1 MHRIVAAT
9 LLLGSAVAEAS
20 PTALRPLKTERLQF
34 RAEVNALM
42 RQGDYAKVE
51 ALAAELLEKDSRFSS
66 GESKLEEL
74 YVTLT
79 PRRGAETTV
88 EKRHIDWF
96 RQSPKSYLPKTGL
109 SLVALRRAGLAR
121 GGGWADTVTPEQWK
135 KFDERLKEADWWAQS
150 ALNDKPRD
158 PQFFCYL
165 IELCKWK
172 GCPRA
177 TADALLA
184 RAIALNP
191 NYDGAYAVMADYL
204 LPRWHGSPEA
214 VVEFA
219 SAASDQSQTLGN
231 MVYARV
237 AAVALLADGRQDGS
251 AVRRMYPR
259 LDWGRI
265 RAGLLE
271 LDRRYPDSARTYH
284 LLAHFA
290 RVYEDKETARAALLR
305 LGRDWDR
312 DGADYWFKELAFR
325 EAWDWAFGSSP

>member
-1 MHRIVAAT
+1 MIRIVAGT
-9 LLLGSAVAEAS
+9 LLLIGSVAEAS
-20 PTALRPLKTERLQF
+20 PTTLRPSRTERLQF
-34 RAEVNALM
+34 RAEVNDLM
-42 RQGDYAKVE
+42 RQGEYAKVE
-51 ALAAELLEKDSRFSS
+51 ALAEELLEKDSRFSS
-66 GESKLEEL
+66 GEPKLEEL
-74 YVTLT
+74 YATLT
-79 PRRGAETTV
+79 PRRGAEKTV
-88 EKRHIDWF
+88 EKRHIEWF

-121 GGGWADTVTPEQWK
+121 GGGWADTVAPEQWK
-135 KFDERLKEADWWAQS
+135 KFDERLKVADWWAQS

-158 PQFFCYL
+158 PQFFSYL
-165 IELCKWK
+165 IDLCKWK

-177 TADALLA
+177 TAEASLA

-191 NYDGAYAVMADYL
+191 SYDVAYAAMANYL
-204 LPRWHGSPEA
+204 LPRWHGSPGA
-214 VVEFA
+214 FVEFA
-219 SAASDQSQTLGN
+219 GAASDQSQTLGN
-231 MVYARV
+231 IVYASV
-237 AAVALLADGRQDGS
+237 ATVALRADGRQDSS

-290 RVYEDKETARAALLR
+290 RVYEDKETARAALRR

-312 DGADYWFKELAFR
+312 DGADYWFRESTFR
-325 EAWDWAFGSSP
+325 EAWDWASGSSP

>member
-1 MHRIVAAT
+1 
-9 LLLGSAVAEAS
+9 
-20 PTALRPLKTERLQF
+20 
-34 RAEVNALM
+34 
-42 RQGDYAKVE
+42 
-51 ALAAELLEKDSRFSS
+51 
-66 GESKLEEL
+66 
-74 YVTLT
+74 
-79 PRRGAETTV
+79 
-88 EKRHIDWF
+88 
-96 RQSPKSYLPKTGL
+96 
-109 SLVALRRAGLAR
+109 
-121 GGGWADTVTPEQWK
+121 
-135 KFDERLKEADWWAQS
+135 
-150 ALNDKPRD
+150 
-158 PQFFCYL
+158 L

-172 GCPRA
+172 GCSRA